1 MSGAAEPPEMGSAPP
16 KLSVC
21 ITTTIDRTSS
31 NKIKKQ
37 RVQTPEASDPRKS
50 GGHASPQ
57 DKPLPSLPVASM
69 KFNSPVRR
77 SLIDCAEKPLRRSV
91 SSAVGGLSKQE
102 DWPVIRPSQGKVM
115 PSLGESVIERMKNL
129 NLNDR
134 YDGTNA
140 DQIANETFS
149 HGNESKGKGRAIEPF
164 SPVLTGTRLPISS
177 AQYSNP
183 RDSMLASLSHHVHG
197 PTVRQ
202 TKTSAMRLKNSIDKR
217 NLSPDEKAQAA
228 IQHDRPQP
236 PVVTTLRDEHLGA
249 PLRPDSRSRCGVTAK
264 GSPYA
269 IPSRSNSIKSKP
281 SKDENRVL
289 VVDSP
294 LTRHPQTYL
303 GSMPTVKTSPHS
315 ISHHQRGSSIPVPS
329 RTLRQPYGR
338 FSDSSLTHQNYR
350 SALEADEYD
359 RKKYSPESSP
369 VESGYA
375 ADVPGSSASV
385 QAMAVHELSAVTSN
399 DQLNLREMLSLPFP
413 QVVEKSFFDSD
424 TSEDSVRGYDADG
437 GFRIHRVRNAPKG
450 GPTLRVRDSASEL
463 LLGKDDAEAD
473 YNVSDVKLRRKETQK
488 NLRQGDGIR
497 NSLRRTSGIVQR
509 SLSLAKSAT
518 ERSLSFGKF
527 EDDDA
532 TQKLIEE
539 SVTDGHNIVGADD
552 GQGSSQPVP
561 SSVYYDQE
569 SFGEPS
575 SKLMAQSVADQL
587 RQALALSKVCSTPGL
602 PQEGWRTKDFTDFMI
617 SAGSDST
624 TFQESS
630 PSAPGPRS
638 IKYPR
643 TRAQNIPES
652 ANMIMRENFDKD
664 AAPLR
669 IGDEQ
674 RTQHS
679 YGTTGL
685 PHVRITGP
693 DASTSPATDY
703 PVRTSSRKHRPPPLF
718 VSGKTNAKLGNRYPA
733 EASKVQAED
742 VGRLRQPRNVKTFSQ
757 SISPGSGIRAPRGLR
772 HSPSKKVLAHV
783 RGLFKKRSAE
793 SHVGKPPG
801 LGLRKT
807 PSLRVL
813 GIGPPSS
820 VRRKAVPHTARFPN
834 SLLDPSSALHE
845 HSDNDSTDLP
855 TNANPFAD
863 PTDPVTPFTAGIK
876 ASPASSG
883 PSSSLPT
890 LKSPAASRP
899 TSSTIGV
906 KSPPGS
912 SGSLSLQG
920 LRSSP
925 PLAAAPTIAPEL
937 QSAIQLSH
945 ALLLL
950 AGTESVFERKERL
963 IQLSQNM
970 VRICHIATDAK
981 QAAEQAKIESL
992 KAEMAWMKCE
1002 QAVVKSEEH
1011 ARELLMMLSR

>member
-1 MSGAAEPPEMGSAPP
+1 MSNAAEPPEMGSAPS

-21 ITTTIDRTSS
+21 ITTSIDCTPSD
-31 NKIKKQ
+31 KIKKQ
-37 RVQTPEASDPRKS
+37 RIHTPEASDTCKPV
-50 GGHASPQ
+50 GNASPQ
-57 DKPLPSLPVASM
+57 DKPLPGLPVASV
-69 KFNSPVRR
+69 KFNSPVRT
-77 SLIDCAEKPLRRSV
+77 SLIDCAEKPLRRPV
-91 SSAVGGLSKQE
+91 LSAVGGLSKQE

-115 PSLGESVIERMKNL
+115 PSLGESVIEKMKNL
-129 NLNDR
+129 NLNDH

-217 NLSPDEKAQAA
+217 TLSPDEKAQAA

-236 PVVTTLRDEHLGA
+236 PVVTALRDEHHGA

-281 SKDENRVL
+281 SKDENRIL
-289 VVDSP
+289 AVDSP
-294 LTRHPQTYL
+294 LTCKPQTYL
-303 GSMPTVKTSPHS
+303 GSMSTAKTSPHS

-338 FSDSSLTHQNYR
+338 FSDSSLIHQNYH
-350 SALEADEYD
+350 SALEADAYD

-375 ADVPGSSASV
+375 AGVPGSSVSA
-385 QAMAVHELSAVTSN
+385 QGMAVHELSAVTSN

-413 QVVEKSFFDSD
+413 QVVEKSFLDGD
-424 TSEDSVRGYDADG
+424 TSDDSVRGYDADG

-463 LLGKDDAEAD
+463 LLGRDDTEAD
-473 YNVSDVKLRRKETQK
+473 YVADVKLRRKETQK

-509 SLSLAKSAT
+509 SLSLAKSTT

-527 EDDDA
+527 ENDDA

-539 SVTDGHNIVGADD
+539 SVADTHNSVGADD
-552 GQGSSQPVP
+552 GQTSSQPIP
-561 SSVYYDQE
+561 ASVYRDQE
-569 SFGEPS
+569 PFGESS
-575 SKLMAQSVADQL
+575 SKLNAQSLAEQL
-587 RQALALSKVCSTPGL
+587 RQALALSETCSTPTL
-602 PQEGWRTKDFTDFMI
+602 PQEDWRTGDFTDFMI
-617 SAGSDST
+617 SAGSNST

-630 PSAPGPRS
+630 PSAPGLSS
-638 IKYPR
+638 IKFPR

-652 ANMIMRENFDKD
+652 ATMTMREKLDTE

-674 RTQHS
+674 PTQHS
-679 YGTTGL
+679 YVTTGL
-685 PHVRITGP
+685 PDVRIIGP

-718 VSGKTNAKLGNRYPA
+718 VSGKSNAKLGNRYPA

-757 SISPGSGIRAPRGLR
+757 SISPGSGITAPRGLR
-772 HSPSKKVLAHV
+772 HSPSKRVLAHV

-793 SHVGKPPG
+793 SNVGKTPG
-801 LGLRKT
+801 VGLRKK

-813 GIGPPSS
+813 GIGPPTS

-863 PTDPVTPFTAGIK
+863 LIDPITPFTAGIK

-883 PSSSLPT
+883 PPSSIPSPN
-890 LKSPAASRP
+890 SPAPSRP

-912 SGSLSLQG
+912 SGSSSLQG

-925 PLAAAPTIAPEL
+925 PLADAPTIAPEL
-937 QSAIQLSH
+937 QSATQLSH

-950 AGTESVFERKERL
+950 AGTEPVFERKQRL

-970 VRICHIATDAK
+970 VRICHIATEAK
-981 QAAEQAKIESL
+981 QAAEQAKIDSL